1 MPKVT
6 VDIAQARTT
15 AGNKE
20 LHRFDEQADADNKF
34 LEIAEDYDS
43 REGYVKTTDTATLKI
58 YTFNDFT
65 ITCENVI

>member
-6 VDIAQARTT
+6 VSTVQAKTT
-15 AGNKE
+15 ASHSE
-20 LHRFDEQADADNKF
+20 LYRFDEQADADNKF
-34 LEIAEDYDS
+34 LEIAEDYDN
-43 REGYVKTTDTATLKI
+43 RAGYVKILDDPTKKI